1 MRRRFALILATLLVA
16 GVTAAP
22 AATESFVIDPA
33 HSSVTFR
40 IRHLVGKT
48 PGSFTDFGGTVTFD
62 PADPTTGRVE
72 ATIQATSIDTHN
84 DKRDD
89 HLRSPDFFDAA
100 THPTITFKSTKVTRA
115 GEAYKLSGDLTMHGV
130 TKPVTLDLQVLGVG
144 PGFAGKVAGFE
155 ARGVLQRKDFG
166 ISWNRALDAGSLVL
180 GDEVEIVITVEAGV
194 QTQAAAK

>member
-1 MRRRFALILATLLVA
+1 MRRRFALLLAALFAVGSA
-16 GVTAAP
+16 TAH
-22 AATESFVIDPA
+22 AATETYLIDSA
-33 HSSVTFR
+33 HSAVTFR

-48 PGSFTDFGGTVTFD
+48 PGSFTDFAGTIAFD

-72 ATIQATSIDTHN
+72 ATIQATSVDTNN

-89 HLRSPDFFDAA
+89 HLRSADFFDVA

-115 GEAYKLSGDLTMHGV
+115 GEGFKLAGDLTMHGV

-144 PGFAGKVAGFE
+144 PGFGGKVAGFE
-155 ARGVLQRKDFG
+155 ARGVVQRKDFG

-194 QTQAAAK
+194 QAQTATK